1 MGVWGRGLCHCA
13 AAQLTGLFPNSCVD
27 RALLPYLRREEHS
40 TQPIARALPI
50 APLLLLLRLA
60 PPPQL
65 AMVVSGCEAFSLTLD
80 EHAALVQGVGTSGL
94 GLGLLV
100 RVSIIVAQASA

>member
-1 MGVWGRGLCHCA
+1 MRQLSSLVSFQTHVWI
-13 AAQLTGLFPNSCVD
+13 
-27 RALLPYLRREEHS
+27 LPYLRREEHS
-40 TQPIARALPI
+40 TQPIARALSI

-80 EHAALVQGVGTSGL
+80 EHAALQGVGASGL
-94 GLGLLV
+94 GLRLLV

>member
-1 MGVWGRGLCHCA
+1 MS
-13 AAQLTGLFPNSCVD
+13 LFGSSAHWSLSKLICGYF
-27 RALLPYLRREEHS
+27 PYLRREEHS
-40 TQPIARALPI
+40 TQPIAQALPI
-50 APLLLLLRLA
+50 TPLLLLLRLA

-80 EHAALVQGVGTSGL
+80 EHAALQGVGASGL
-94 GLGLLV
+94 GLRPLV